1 MAERRLRVGEDLTFP
16 VDAVTQ
22 TFVIFGKR
30 GSGKSNTAV
39 VMAEEMHRAGAPFV
53 VLDPVSAWWGLKSS
67 FDGQGEGLPVY
78 VFGGRAAT
86 RDLPLE
92 PTAGELMAQLFIDH
106 RIPMILDMKGWSGG
120 ERARFVTAFALYLL
134 AHNDR
139 VPAHVFL
146 EEADAFIP
154 QRPYKG
160 EEAMLG
166 AMDRLV
172 RWGRQEGLGVTA
184 VTQRSAK
191 INKDV
196 TTQAETLIAHRTT
209 GPQDRE
215 AIDNWIRYHAGDEQ
229 RQELLSSL
237 PTLPSGTAWVWS
249 PEWLEIFRQVAVRR
263 RETYD
268 SAATPKIGEKR
279 VEPKALAEVDVDRLR
294 DRMAETIERAEAEDP
309 KKLQARIRTLEREL
323 TKRPTDVERVVET
336 VTETVEVPVL
346 NGQVDKLFTA
356 VADLRD
362 VGERLVTA
370 SISIVEAAD
379 GITQAVDRV
388 RRTDLPAG
396 GRVKQASTG
405 VPRPARGSRESGVAA
420 TARPVAAPP
429 ASPAPSRASAPID
442 PDARLSKAE
451 RTFLAAIVQ
460 YPGGRSS
467 KQLAMLTGYSA
478 KSSHFSNTLSKLR
491 SLGLIQPGHPLVATD
506 AGASHPDIADV
517 APLPTAGPELI
528 NYWMNRLSRAE
539 RAFLEVFVA
548 DYPNAVTRDDL
559 AERTTYSPASSH
571 FSNTLSRLRTLG
583 LVEGMRAS
591 EDLVG

>member
-1 MAERRLRVGEDLTFP
+1 MAERRLRIGKDLTFP

-67 FDGQGEGLPVY
+67 FDGRGEGLPVY
-78 VFGGRAAT
+78 VFGGPTAT

-92 PTAGELMAQLFIDH
+92 PTAGELMAQLFVDH

-268 SAATPKIGEKR
+268 SAATPQIGEKR
-279 VEPKALAEVDVDRLR
+279 VEPKALAAVDVDRLR

-309 KKLQARIRTLEREL
+309 KKLQARIRQLEREVAQ
-323 TKRPTDVERVVET
+323 RPAEQI
-336 VTETVEVPVL
+336 TETVVERIEVPVL
-346 NGQVDKLFTA
+346 NGQVEQLREIVGDLRQIGVGMITA
-356 VADLRD
+356 GTGLAGVAD
-362 VGERLVTA
+362 
-370 SISIVEAAD
+370 SIIA
-379 GITQAVDRV
+379 AVDRV
-388 RRTDLPAG
+388 ATEKSAPAP
-396 GRVKQASTG
+396 RPPA
-405 VPRPARGSRESGVAA
+405 PRPAAPAPRPIRQPAPSGAA
-420 TARPVAAPP
+420 TAVLSPP
-429 ASPAPSRASAPID
+429 ATDVAIG
-442 PDARLSKAE
+442 KGE
-451 RTFLAAIVQ
+451 RTILIAVAQ
-460 YPGGRSS
+460 YPAGAARD
-467 KQLAMLTGYSA
+467 QLSVLTGYKRSSRDTYLQRLSSA
-478 KSSHFSNTLSKLR
+478 GYVESAGGLLR
-491 SLGLIQPGHPLVATD
+491 ATD
-506 AGASHPDIADV
+506 AGIDALGSDYE
-517 APLPTAGPELI
+517 PLPQGEALQDYWRAKLPEGERRVFEVLVGAYPDAVRREKI
-528 NYWMNRLSRAE
+528 DKETGYKRSSR
-539 RAFLEVFVA
+539 
-548 DYPNAVTRDDL
+548 D
-559 AERTTYSPASSH
+559 TY
-571 FSNTLSRLRTLG
+571 LQRLRSRR
-583 LVEGMRAS
+583 LVENVGPSEVRAS
-591 EDLVG
+591 EDLF